1 MPDISA
7 VDKERLVHINL
18 LMDEFHTHTANIY
31 ESLVDRDIDECNV
44 EVGSFIAKL
53 KHLKKSLEDDV

>member
-18 LMDEFHTHTANIY
+18 LMDEFHTHIANIY
-31 ESLVDRDIDECNV
+31 ECLVDREVEDCSV
-44 EVGSFIAKL
+44 EVNSFINKL